1 MSETSCGAGPS
12 IPTELP
18 IDPDDGLPQLCAAS
32 FDGLQPHQVRKKEAL
47 AARYQGLADAGVAPI
62 ETRGLRIPELG
73 RRIDAERF
81 AHERSG
87 ARRRIQATR

>member
-1 MSETSCGAGPS
+1 MCCARAGPTSCFTS
-12 IPTELP
+12 VPTRT
-18 IDPDDGLPQLCAAS
+18 

-62 ETRGLRIPELG
+62 ETRGLRIVELG
-73 RRIDAERF
+73 RRIDAARF

-87 ARRRIQATR
+87 TRRRIQATR